1 MDTVA
6 MNMKGPNIG
15 HEALMTEEYGEE
27 VMCAGWNPQLTLVG
41 DSPVAQLNKHVNLIA
56 DWAMM
61 DVDAFVKKMYEY
73 QC

>member
-1 MDTVA
+1 METVA
-6 MNMKGPNIG
+6 MNMKARNTA
-15 HEALMTEEYGEE
+15 HEALMIEEYGEE

-41 DSPVAQLNKHVNLIA
+41 DSPAVQFNKHANLIA
-56 DWAMM
+56 EWTMM